1 MAVVPLQNSML
12 YHISEESG
20 IERFDPRPAT
30 GMNYPVVW
38 AISAD
43 RLRNYLLPRD
53 CPRVTFF
60 SGPKTIS
67 EDIARFLGSSP
78 VVIAIESAWLERVRQ
93 TRLYCYHLPDE
104 SFESVDRCAGYFHS
118 KQPVVPARV
127 EITDDLLAA
136 LVSRNVELRILRSL
150 WDLHDAVIA
159 STLSYS
165 IIRMRN
171 AKPREGPTHVLNGPF
186 S

>member
-1 MAVVPLQNSML
+1 ML

-30 GMNYPVVW
+30 GMDYPVVW
-38 AISAD
+38 AINAD

-60 SGPKTIS
+60 AGPKTTS
-67 EDIARFLGSSP
+67 EDVARFLGSSP
-78 VVIAIESAWLERVRQ
+78 VVIAIESAWLERVQQ
-93 TRLYCYHLPDE
+93 TRLYCYHLPEE

-118 KQPVVPARV
+118 TQPVVPARV
-127 EITDDLLAA
+127 EIIDDLLTA
-136 LVSRNVELRILRSL
+136 LVSRSVELRILPSL
-150 WDLHDAVIA
+150 WDLHDAVVA
-159 STLSYS
+159 STMSYS

-171 AKPREGPTHVLNGPF
+171 AGSRESAGF
-186 S
+186 SE